1 MRAHVG
7 PCLCWAHA
15 NLCVLIANQTEIA
28 KRAGFVVQ
36 PGGSNG
42 IYYVK
47 DVRTPEATE
56 YEVNLAKPECCAYVS
71 MHKQPC
77 RHMVPVLYSQGLMDS
92 ARATQASLRRFWP
105 KWALAAR
112 YRDMYEGKSI
122 RKPKL
127 YTGPYVG
134 PEADRLASPKL
145 TKKKRGRPKRKRY
158 RWKPQ
163 TVKTVQEMLP
173 VVYNVEYNAVLE
185 FM

>member
-1 MRAHVG
+1 MLVLR
-7 PCLCWAHA
+7 AHA
-15 NLCVLIANQTEIA
+15 NPCVLITNQTEIA

-47 DVRTPEATE
+47 DVRTAEGKE
-56 YEVNLAKPECCAYVS
+56 YEVNLDKPECCAYVS

-77 RHMVPVLYSQGLMDS
+77 RHMVPVLYSQGLMGT
-92 ARATQASLRRFWP
+92 ARATQASLHRFWP
-105 KWALAAR
+105 KWALAQR
-112 YRDMYEGKSI
+112 YKDMYTGKSI

-134 PEADRLASPKL
+134 PEADRLGPPKI

-158 RWKPQ
+158 RFKAQ
-163 TVKTVQEMLP
+163 TVKTVQERLP

-185 FM
+185 YM